1 MASHLRSQLW
11 HASGGLVYHA
21 RAWRYRKTLWA
32 PFLQQVEAWLDA
44 WAPRQKQLLIV
55 GPSAGYTLPERWLA
69 RFERIDILEPDPL
82 ARWLLRRRFP
92 DCVFHAGNLDCFAQ
106 AEGPMQL
113 AHTYPHSAILFSNVI
128 GQMFEDGPTAA
139 WRTGLRKAMRGRCWA
154 SYHDIASCHLAP
166 AHRLTVTLPAGSRLE
181 EILPHFWN
189 EREIAVYDH
198 GCLDLADTQ
207 CAYGIWPITPRQHHI
222 VGWCSNTVV

>member
-32 PFLQQVEAWLDA
+32 PFLQQVEAWLEA

-55 GPSAGYTLPERWLA
+55 GPSAGYTLPGRWLA

-82 ARWLLRRRFP
+82 AQRLLRRRFP
-92 DCVFHAGNLDCFAQ
+92 DSVFHAGNLDCFAQ
-106 AEGPMQL
+106 TQGPMQL
-113 AHTYPHSAILFSNVI
+113 VHAYPHSAILFSNVI
-128 GQMFEDGPTAA
+128 GQIFENGPGAA
-139 WRTGLRKAMRGRCWA
+139 WRTGLRNAMQGRCWA
-154 SYHDIASCHLAP
+154 SYHDIASCHTLP
-166 AHRLTVTLPAGSRLE
+166 AHRQTVTLPAGSRLE
-181 EILPHFWN
+181 DILRYFWD

-207 CAYGIWPITPRQHHI
+207 CTYGVWSITPRQHHI
-222 VGWCSNTVV
+222 VGWCSSTVV